1 MKNRIINVKGA
12 AVTIATRHEQDYI
25 SLTDMVKRFGDESI
39 LYNWMRNRNTIEFL
53 GIWEESYNP
62 DFERL

>member
-12 AVTIATRHEQDYI
+12 EVSIATRHDQDYI

-53 GIWEESYNP
+53 GICESP
-62 DFERL
+62 RIP

>member
-25 SLTDMVKRFGDESI
+25 SLTDMVKRFGGVNLS
-39 LYNWMRNRNTIEFL
+39 NSR
-53 GIWEESYNP
+53 G
-62 DFERL
+62 